1 MARWPS
7 SRTLDLS
14 FQGGRF
20 KSCHGLSGSDLR
32 QVVHTHEH
40 SGCSGLVVLR
50 ARSRKVAGSQLSRAG
65 LGGLL
70 YSLPR
75 GRLPVAHITAT
86 QMTQNV
92 VSPRLQNIVA
102 TWTQNA
108 PRVVHVIIRHLLG
121 LRLLS
126 LEEGV
131 VELLVSVAPAQT
143 TIVANATVDSS
154 VTVRETSPIIEK
166 GMTVANITDWMFY
179 LFSLLKFF
187 FVVLCS
193 VWLRAT

>member
-126 LEEGV
+126 PEEGRGRTPGGRRSGSDYDRG
-131 VELLVSVAPAQT
+131 ERNCRLQRH
-143 TIVANATVDSS
+143 
-154 VTVRETSPIIEK
+154 RER
-166 GMTVANITDWMFY
+166 D
-179 LFSLLKFF
+179 FSHHRERNDCRKHH
-187 FVVLCS
+187 
-193 VWLRAT
+193 